1 MGQCSEV
8 IKETESIL
16 YFRDVKELHCSI
28 ALSNTLNT
36 LEMMQMQ
43 TANLD
48 LLGVC
53 VRVCVCFS
61 KLESI
66 RPQNSLFLG
75 MMSVLSNSAKAMCVF
90 MSV

>member
-1 MGQCSEV
+1 
-8 IKETESIL
+8 
-16 YFRDVKELHCSI
+16 
-28 ALSNTLNT
+28 
-36 LEMMQMQ
+36 MMQMQ

-66 RPQNSLFLG
+66 GPQNSLFLG
-75 MMSVLSNSAKAMCVF
+75 MMSVLSNSAKAMCLCLCRQEGKRVNVPYRAF
-90 MSV
+90 ANTDKSEAGIKSLSISL